1 MNTHRPGPSGV
12 QLFSALLLAGA
23 LLAGCSGERDPATPP
38 NTDAGDATPAS
49 MLRLAAADVVTVRSG
64 GVQPVIAVT
73 GTLQPLIISTVNA
86 RVPAVVDAVLVR
98 EGQSVNQGH
107 PLVRQNTDDLHAQ
120 LRQAEAA
127 LAAAQVELQ
136 LTEALEKKKTELYEK
151 KYISEI
157 DHAAAKGE
165 TAVRRSTVNVQ
176 EANVAIAR
184 KAAADAVLRSPIRG
198 VVAQRHVDPGVQV
211 MPGQPLITLV
221 DLSELELEAAVPAR
235 DVPKIRIG
243 GEVRFTVDGFGERE
257 FTGSIVRINP
267 VADDARNVR
276 IYARVANADQTLRGG
291 MFAKGKIR
299 LPESGGAGAL
309 QLPLATLRQNGEQHW
324 VWVIRDNRLQRVD
337 VTVQARDEGTSTVQ
351 VAGAL
356 KPDEAVVMTDIG
368 AVSAGT
374 AVTIDAP

>member
-1 MNTHRPGPSGV
+1 MNMHHSWPSGV
-12 QLFSALLLAGA
+12 QFVTALVIAGA
-23 LLAGCSGERDPATPP
+23 LLSGCSGEPEPGVSTKTSAGEATP
-38 NTDAGDATPAS
+38 TTV
-49 MLRLAAADVVTVRSG
+49 LRLTAADVVTVRSG
-64 GVQPVIAVT
+64 GVQPVISVT
-73 GTLQPLIISTVNA
+73 GTLQPLVISTVNA

-136 LTEALEKKKTELYEK
+136 LTEALEKKKAELYEK
-151 KYISEI
+151 KYLSEI
-157 DHAAAKGE
+157 DYAAAQGE

-176 EANVAIAR
+176 EASVAIAR
-184 KAAADAVLRSPIRG
+184 KAAADTVLRAPIKG
-198 VVAQRHVDPGVQV
+198 VVAKRHVDPGVQV
-211 MPGQPLITLV
+211 MPGQPLVTMV

-267 VADDARNVR
+267 VADEARNVR
-276 IYARVANADQTLRGG
+276 IYARVANADHTLRGG

-299 LPESGGAGAL
+299 LPGTGGEGAL
-309 QLPLATLRQNGEQHW
+309 QLPLAALRQDGAQHW
-324 VWVIRDNRLQRVD
+324 VWVVRDNRLQRVD
-337 VTVQARDEGTSTVQ
+337 IALQARDEGTSVAQ
-351 VAGAL
+351 VTGEL

-368 AVSAGT
+368 AASAGT
-374 AVTIDAP
+374 AVTIDTP